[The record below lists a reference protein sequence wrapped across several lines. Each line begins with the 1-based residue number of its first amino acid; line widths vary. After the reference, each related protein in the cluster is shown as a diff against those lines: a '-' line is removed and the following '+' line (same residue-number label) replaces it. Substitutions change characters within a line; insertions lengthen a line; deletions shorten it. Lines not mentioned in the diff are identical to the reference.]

1 MKKLVKILVFVLV
14 LFLMGCGE
22 KKEELTG
29 LHKEFDIIFNGIKEQ
44 ATSEFN
50 ANKEEMEKVA
60 KNSTGSEKEAEAMF
74 NSFEIVLEALKISTY
89 SVENIND
96 MGDKAELKIKVK
108 AVDFVGLS
116 DEVLKNY
123 KAKNNQSEEEV
134 MIESMKELY
143 NTVKSGK
150 APMKEEEMTVQ
161 MVKENRD
168 LLKEFGKKA
177 KEFLGKTML
186 GHQDFYKYLEDNSLV
201 EKLK

>member
-1 MKKLVKILVFVLV
+1 MKKLVKILVFVLA

-22 KKEELTG
+22 KKVELTG

-60 KNSTGSEKEAEAMF
+60 KNSTGNEKEAEAMF
-74 NSFEIVLEALKISTY
+74 NSFETVLEALKIATY

-108 AVDFVGLS
+108 SVDFVELS
-116 DEVLKNY
+116 DELLKNY
-123 KAKNNQSEEEV
+123 KAKDNQSEAEV
-134 MIESMKELY
+134 MIESMKEIY

-150 APMKEEEMTVQ
+150 APMKEEEMDIQ
-161 MVKENRD
+161 MVKEND
-168 LLKEFGKKA
+168 KWIIDENTKNALMFQMMGTPEASPVNF
-177 KEFLGKTML
+177 
-186 GHQDFYKYLEDNSLV
+186 
-201 EKLK
+201 

>member
-1 MKKLVKILVFVLV
+1 MKKLVKILVFVLA

-50 ANKEEMEKVA
+50 AKKEEMEKVA
-60 KNSTGSEKEAEAMF
+60 KNSTGNEKEAEAMF
-74 NSFEIVLEALKISTY
+74 NSFETVLEALKIATY

-108 AVDFVGLS
+108 SVDFVELS
-116 DEVLKNY
+116 DELLKNY
-123 KAKNNQSEEEV
+123 KAKDNQSEAEV
-134 MIESMKELY
+134 MIESMKEIY

-150 APMKEEEMTVQ
+150 APMKEEEMDIQ
-161 MVKENRD
+161 MVKEND
-168 LLKEFGKKA
+168 KWIIDENTKNALMFQMMGTPEASPVNF
-177 KEFLGKTML
+177 
-186 GHQDFYKYLEDNSLV
+186 
-201 EKLK
+201 

>member
-1 MKKLVKILVFVLV
+1 MKKLVKILVFVLA

-29 LHKEFDIIFNGIKEQ
+29 LHKEFDIIFNGIKEE

-50 ANKEEMEKVA
+50 ASKKEMEKIA

-74 NSFEIVLEALKISTY
+74 NSFETVLEALKIATY

-108 AVDFVGLS
+108 SVDFVGLS
-116 DEVLKNY
+116 DELLKNY
-123 KAKNNQSEEEV
+123 KAKDNQSEAEV
-134 MIESMKELY
+134 MIESMKEIY

-150 APMKEEEMTVQ
+150 APMKEEEMDIQ
-161 MVKENRD
+161 MVKEND
-168 LLKEFGKKA
+168 KWVIDENTKNALMFQMMGTPEASPVNF
-177 KEFLGKTML
+177 
-186 GHQDFYKYLEDNSLV
+186 
-201 EKLK
+201 

>member
-74 NSFEIVLEALKISTY
+74 NSFE
-89 SVENIND
+89 
-96 MGDKAELKIKVK
+96 VK

-161 MVKENRD
+161 MVKENDKWVIDDNTRD
-168 LLKEFGKKA
+168 ELMFKMMGTPQGNPVNF
-177 KEFLGKTML
+177 
-186 GHQDFYKYLEDNSLV
+186 
-201 EKLK
+201 

>member
-1 MKKLVKILVFVLV
+1 MKKILKTLLFSFMLISSFMLVS
-14 LFLMGCGE
+14 CGE

-29 LHKEFDIIFNGIKEQ
+29 LHKEFDIIFNEVKEEGV
-44 ATSEFN
+44 SEFN
-50 ANKEEMEKVA
+50 ANKEEIAKEA
-60 KNSTGSEKEAEAMF
+60 KNSTRNEKEEKAMLNTYEIMFEAF
-74 NSFEIVLEALKISTY
+74 KGSTY

-161 MVKENRD
+161 MVKEND
-168 LLKEFGKKA
+168 KWVI
-177 KEFLGKTML
+177 
-186 GHQDFYKYLEDNSLV
+186 DDNTKNALMFKMMGTPQGNPV
-201 EKLK
+201 NF

>member
-1 MKKLVKILVFVLV
+1 
-14 LFLMGCGE
+14 
-22 KKEELTG
+22 
-29 LHKEFDIIFNGIKEQ
+29 
-44 ATSEFN
+44 
-50 ANKEEMEKVA
+50 MEKVA
-60 KNSTGSEKEAEAMF
+60 KNSIGSEREAEAMF

-108 AVDFVGLS
+108 AVDFVELS

-150 APMKEEEMTVQ
+150 APMKEEEMIVQ
-161 MVKENRD
+161 MVKENDKWIIDDNTRD
-168 LLKEFGKKA
+168 DLMFKMMGTPQGNPVNF
-177 KEFLGKTML
+177 
-186 GHQDFYKYLEDNSLV
+186 
-201 EKLK
+201 